1 MKVAAASANKPR
13 RKALTVGLDRIE
25 LSTSAL
31 SVLRSNRLSYSPV
44 RGPARYTTGSD
55 DSSCSTV
62 TSTPPTTSL
71 MRL

>member
-1 MKVAAASANKPR
+1 MKVAAASAKRPR

-44 RGPARYTTGSD
+44 RGPARYTTGSAG
-55 DSSCSTV
+55 SSWRTV